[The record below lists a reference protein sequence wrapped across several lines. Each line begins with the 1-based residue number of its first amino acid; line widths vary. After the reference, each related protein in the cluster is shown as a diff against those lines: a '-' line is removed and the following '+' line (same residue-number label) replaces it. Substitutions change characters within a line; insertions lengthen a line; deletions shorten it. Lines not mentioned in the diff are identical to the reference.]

1 MATLTMHIPRRLAP
15 LLAALLLSA
24 CATGNNPKD
33 PPQHINRATSTSHR
47 QIDNYLM
54 KPLAIGYEWALP
66 GMLRQGLGNVYGNL
80 SEVRYFN
87 NNLLQGK
94 GERAADSF
102 ARLIVNSTFGM
113 AGFFDVMAMVGVPA
127 RKEDFGQTL
136 AVWGVPDGPYL
147 VLPLF
152 GPSNLRDSMGYAGDY
167 RLGILDNFD
176 DVRVRNSYF
185 VARLVHTRSELLSA
199 TRLVDDAAVDNYTFV
214 RDGYMQRRRFQI
226 YDGNPPREYDPDDPD
241 APDPG
246 SKQ

>member
-1 MATLTMHIPRRLAP
+1 MRNLRILP
-15 LLAALLLSA
+15 LITTALMLGA
-24 CATGNNPKD
+24 CASGQNPKD
-33 PPQHINRATSTSHR
+33 PLEPLNRATTKANTYL
-47 QIDNYLM
+47 DDYLM

-66 GMLRQGLGNVYGNL
+66 GVVRMGLGNFYGNL
-80 SEVRYFN
+80 SEIRYFN

-102 ARLIVNSTFGM
+102 ARFIVNSTFGI
-113 AGFFDVMAMVGVPA
+113 AGFFDVMAMAGVPA

-152 GPSNLRDSMGYAGDY
+152 GPSNLRDSFGYGGDY
-167 RLGILDNFD
+167 YLGVLDNFD

-185 VARLVHTRSELLSA
+185 FARLVHTRSELLSA
-199 TRLVDDAAVDNYTFV
+199 TQLVEDASVDSYVFV

-226 YDGNPPREYDPDDPD
+226 YDGNPPKEFDPDDPD

-246 SKQ
+246 EK